1 MKVPIEV
8 EDEKDE
14 AMEPESVE
22 PEVEAA
28 DEAEAA
34 GPEAGADEASGA
46 EDATDPEAEERARV
60 EAAIRAGE
68 EAAERELAADAGK
81 IRAERDELQKKLSDV
96 EDQIEA
102 AKKEAAD
109 AKDRL
114 VRLQADWDNY
124 RRRTAAERLAE
135 KERAAEKLVTNL
147 LPVIDDIERA
157 IDHASVAEG
166 DTQMQQFVDGVSAVH
181 AKMLSVLSKEG
192 VEPIDPAGEPFEPLS
207 HQAVGRVEDKDAY
220 DETVAQVYQKG
231 YRMGDKVIRAAMVTV
246 TYGGPKR
253 PAPAEDTPE
262 GQGPEGTGDTEKG
275 APADGAEQSK

>member
-8 EDEKDE
+8 EDEKNE
-14 AMEPESVE
+14 AVEPEATEPEAVE
-22 PEVEAA
+22 PEVEDVVEAGEPEA
-28 DEAEAA
+28 DE
-34 GPEAGADEASGA
+34 D
-46 EDATDPEAEERARV
+46 AEERARV

-81 IRAERDELQKKLSDV
+81 LREERDELQKKLADI

-102 AKKEAAD
+102 AKKEATEAT
-109 AKDRL
+109 DRML
-114 VRLQADWDNY
+114 RLQADWENY

-135 KERAAEKLVTNL
+135 KERAAEGLVTNL

-157 IDHASVAEG
+157 IEHAGATDENE
-166 DTQMQQFVDGVSAVH
+166 QLKQFVDGVSAVH
-181 AKMLSVLSKEG
+181 AKMLAVLAKEG
-192 VEPIDPAGEPFEPLS
+192 VEPIDPAGEPFEPLA

-231 YRMGDKVIRAAMVTV
+231 YKMGDRVIRTAMVTV

-253 PAPAEDTPE
+253 PAEQADDAEKSE
-262 GQGPEGTGDTEKG
+262 E
-275 APADGAEQSK
+275 

>member
-14 AMEPESVE
+14 Q
-22 PEVEAA
+22 PEVKAA
-28 DEAEAA
+28 ETTEPSA
-34 GPEAGADEASGA
+34 PEGEQDGEL
-46 EDATDPEAEERARV
+46 DPEEERACV

-68 EAAERELAADAGK
+68 EAAEKELAADASK
-81 IRAERDELQKKLSDV
+81 IRAERDELQKKLADV
-96 EDQIEA
+96 EDQIEG

-124 RRRTAAERLAE
+124 RRRTAAERVAE
-135 KERAAEKLVTNL
+135 RERAAEKLVCDL
-147 LPVIDDIERA
+147 LPVIDDLERA
-157 IDHASVAEG
+157 LDHAGATEG

-181 AKMLSVLSKEG
+181 TKMLAVLAKEG
-192 VEPIDPAGEPFEPLS
+192 VEPMDPTGQPFEPLS
-207 HQAVGRVEDKDAY
+207 HQAVGRVEDTDAY

-231 YRMGDKVIRAAMVTV
+231 YKMGDKVIRSAMVTV

-253 PAPAEDTPE
+253 PAGESPE
-262 GQGPEGTGDTEKG
+262 EAAADASEG
-275 APADGAEQSK
+275 APKEATEQTE

>member
-1 MKVPIEV
+1 MRVPIEV
-8 EDEKDE
+8 EDEKNEAVEPDEVETDE
-14 AMEPESVE
+14 AAEKNDAP
-22 PEVEAA
+22 AA
-28 DEAEAA
+28 DT
-34 GPEAGADEASGA
+34 ADTGELD
-46 EDATDPEAEERARV
+46 EDAEERARV

-81 IRAERDELQKKLSDV
+81 LREERDELQKKLSDV

-109 AKDRL
+109 ATDRML
-114 VRLQADWDNY
+114 RLQADWENY

-147 LPVIDDIERA
+147 LPVIDDLERA
-157 IDHASVAEG
+157 IEHAGATDENE
-166 DTQMQQFVDGVSAVH
+166 QLKQFVDGVSAVH
-181 AKMLSVLSKEG
+181 AKMLAVLAKEG

-231 YRMGDKVIRAAMVTV
+231 YRMGERVIRTAMVTV

-253 PAPAEDTPE
+253 PAES
-262 GQGPEGTGDTEKG
+262 
-275 APADGAEQSK
+275 ADGEE

>member
-8 EDEKDE
+8 EDEKNE
-14 AMEPESVE
+14 ALEPDK
-22 PEVEAA
+22 VEAA
-28 DEAEAA
+28 ETGQDAEPAPEAA
-34 GPEAGADEASGA
+34 PD
-46 EDATDPEAEERARV
+46 DDAEERARV

-81 IRAERDELQKKLSDV
+81 LREERDALQKRLSDV

-109 AKDRL
+109 ATDRML
-114 VRLQADWDNY
+114 RLQADWENF

-135 KERAAEKLVTNL
+135 KERAAEGLVTNL

-157 IDHASVAEG
+157 IEHAGATE
-166 DTQMQQFVDGVSAVH
+166 DDAQLKQFVDGVSAVH
-181 AKMLSVLSKEG
+181 AKMLGVLAKEG
-192 VEPIDPAGEPFEPLS
+192 VEPIDPAGEAFDPLA
-207 HQAVGRVEDKDAY
+207 HQAVGRVEDAEAF

-231 YRMGDKVIRAAMVTV
+231 YRMGDKVIRTAMVTV

-253 PAPAEDTPE
+253 PAEQTDDAEAKE
-262 GQGPEGTGDTEKG
+262 GEDAEKSE
-275 APADGAEQSK
+275 A

>member
-1 MKVPIEV
+1 MRVPIEV
-8 EDEKDE
+8 EDEKNEAVGPDEVDTDE
-14 AMEPESVE
+14 AAEKNDAP
-22 PEVEAA
+22 AA
-28 DEAEAA
+28 DTVDA
-34 GPEAGADEASGA
+34 GELDE
-46 EDATDPEAEERARV
+46 DAEERARV

-81 IRAERDELQKKLSDV
+81 LREERDELQKKLSDV

-102 AKKEAAD
+102 AKKEATD
-109 AKDRL
+109 ATDRML
-114 VRLQADWDNY
+114 RLQADWENY

-147 LPVIDDIERA
+147 LPVIDDLERA
-157 IDHASVAEG
+157 IEHAGATDENE
-166 DTQMQQFVDGVSAVH
+166 QLKQFVDGVSAVH
-181 AKMLSVLSKEG
+181 AKMLAVLAKEG

-231 YRMGDKVIRAAMVTV
+231 YRMGERVIRTAMVTV

-253 PAPAEDTPE
+253 PAES
-262 GQGPEGTGDTEKG
+262 
-275 APADGAEQSK
+275 ADGEE